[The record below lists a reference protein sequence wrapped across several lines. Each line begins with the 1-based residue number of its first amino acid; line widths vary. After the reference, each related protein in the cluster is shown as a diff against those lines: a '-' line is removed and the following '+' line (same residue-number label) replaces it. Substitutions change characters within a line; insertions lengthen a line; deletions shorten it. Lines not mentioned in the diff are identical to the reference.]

1 MKNEKRTPK
10 EIENLKVKEI
20 IEALPTMSDE
30 ELKAADRVATRLKKV
45 ITDEKRRRK
54 GRGKRGGRRGG
65 RERPNAPVLRKAVWL
80 SMLDGQRRPAW

>member
-54 GRGKRGGRRGG
+54 GRGKRGGGVVG
-65 RERPNAPVLRKAVWL
+65 VK
-80 SMLDGQRRPAW
+80 GQTLQF